1 MGHGKDTV
9 DVELLGPDH
18 EKQNGRSWA
27 LGHKSHELSSCMSC
41 SSPGRSPLGKV
52 LRTAKARNSTNTA
65 AAAGTAL
72 MKTLSAGGR
81 VGLCFLALGWRNW

>member
-27 LGHKSHELSSCMSC
+27 LGRESHELS
-41 SSPGRSPLGKV
+41 
-52 LRTAKARNSTNTA
+52 A
-65 AAAGTAL
+65 
-72 MKTLSAGGR
+72 
-81 VGLCFLALGWRNW
+81 